1 MEYFLLNLLNALQ
14 LSMLYFL
21 LAVGLTLIFGLMD
34 TLNFAHGGF
43 YTIGAYVG
51 WRIATWTDSF
61 WVALAFAPLLVGGL
75 GYLFQRYVLHPLSIR
90 GRETHLD
97 FALLTFGLL
106 FVIMGLMEV
115 IFGSGFL
122 SIKQPELLN
131 GSVPLLGINYPI
143 YRMFIIG
150 VGLTIALLLWLI
162 IDRTVWGAIVRA
174 GVDNRDMVLGMGI
187 NITLVFAIVFAVGTA
202 LAALAGVVAAPV
214 LSIFSRMGTSILVV
228 TFIIVVVGGLGNFR
242 GSIYASLLV
251 GFVDTMGQAYKPT
264 IAGIKIDLE
273 FFGIYLLLAVVMIF
287 RPSGLFGTKGQSV

>member
-43 YTIGAYVG
+43 YTLGAYFG
-51 WRIATWTDSF
+51 WRIATWTGSY
-61 WVALAFAPLLVGGL
+61 WAALALAPLCVGIL
-75 GYLFQRYVLHPLSIR
+75 GYFFQRYVLHPLSIR

-115 IFGSGFL
+115 IFGSAYL

-131 GSVPLLGINYPI
+131 GSVALLGANYPI
-143 YRMFIIG
+143 YRLFIIG
-150 VGLTIALLLWLI
+150 VGFAVALLLWLI
-162 IDRTVWGAIVRA
+162 LERTVWGAVVRA

-214 LSIFSRMGTSILVV
+214 LSIFSHMGTSILVV

-242 GSIYASLLV
+242 SSIYASLLI
-251 GFVDTMGQAYKPT
+251 GFVDTMGQAYKPM

-287 RPSGLFGTKGQSV
+287 RPSGLFGAKGQSV

>member
-43 YTIGAYVG
+43 YTIGAYFG
-51 WRIATWTDSF
+51 WRIATWTGSF
-61 WVALAFAPLLVGGL
+61 WVALAFAPIFVGVL
-75 GYLFQRYVLHPLSIR
+75 GYFFQRYVLHPLSIR

-115 IFGSGFL
+115 IFGNSYL
-122 SIKQPELLN
+122 SIKQPEILT
-131 GSVPLLGINYPI
+131 GSVPLLGANYPI

-150 VGLTIALLLWLI
+150 VGIAVALFLWLI
-162 IDRTVWGAIVRA
+162 LDRTVWGAVVRA

-242 GSIYASLLV
+242 GSIYASVLV

-273 FFGIYLLLAVVMIF
+273 FFGIYILLAVVMIF